1 MTAEVSFDRQPTFDD
16 ESRPAAVSPEADFR
30 LGNWKGHSR
39 AKATIRSSRTVRDGR
54 WLAKA
59 KLARRWNRWHRQR
72 RGRPC
77 WTWFRANA
85 PGAQSR
91 FGNGVRSALIFIEFF
106 TAVGRTDLLE
116 FGHFSVEL
124 IW

>member
-59 KLARRWNRWHRQR
+59 KLAKAVKPVTSSTAWPTVLNLVSSERP
-72 RGRPC
+72 RGSEP
-77 WTWFRANA
+77 
-85 PGAQSR
+85 
-91 FGNGVRSALIFIEFF
+91 VR
-106 TAVGRTDLLE
+106 
-116 FGHFSVEL
+116 
-124 IW
+124 